1 MAQAEPITVVSG
13 VFTVD
18 MTPPSV
24 PLARTPATVIAPFL
38 RLQASATDA
47 VSGVASYA
55 FQFADV
61 TIDRTADYAVFRGLS
76 NGRYTWSV
84 RACDAAGN
92 QSAWASY
99 DCDFAYGDDGDF
111 DGLGDGLPDAWEI
124 SCFGGLDYADGSADS
139 DLDGIS
145 DRAEAEANTN
155 GFEFYITLVPGW
167 NMIALPCDT
176 TAESAASLVGAADGP
191 IWMWDAARLSY
202 LNTTEPPARQGLWIF
217 CNERTEAIPVS
228 GIPPANNSL
237 QLELGWN
244 LTGTGLPAVLDSTE
258 GIGSI
263 QAWTDGAYELPE
275 TAGFQFAFLQGYW
288 MRVTLPGQR
297 QLFQVE

>member
-1 MAQAEPITVVSG
+1 MTSTPIRTLCVLCLAIAMAQAEPITVVSG

-24 PLARTPATVIAPFL
+24 PLARTPATVIAPFLRLQAAPFL

-99 DCDFAYGDDGDF
+99 D
-111 DGLGDGLPDAWEI
+111 
-124 SCFGGLDYADGSADS
+124 
-139 DLDGIS
+139 
-145 DRAEAEANTN
+145 
-155 GFEFYITLVPGW
+155 
-167 NMIALPCDT
+167 
-176 TAESAASLVGAADGP
+176 
-191 IWMWDAARLSY
+191 
-202 LNTTEPPARQGLWIF
+202 
-217 CNERTEAIPVS
+217 
-228 GIPPANNSL
+228 
-237 QLELGWN
+237 
-244 LTGTGLPAVLDSTE
+244 
-258 GIGSI
+258 
-263 QAWTDGAYELPE
+263 
-275 TAGFQFAFLQGYW
+275 
-288 MRVTLPGQR
+288 
-297 QLFQVE
+297 